1 MIVVFIVVA
10 ALVVLI
16 IGLLAVGRL
25 AGQMAV
31 QPRTSIYDRA
41 EAVEFVAEKL
51 PDDVTAQLT
60 YDDLALL
67 LQWHLD
73 YLAERGVA
81 RPQGPAEIASGPLVA
96 AEDDALA
103 YVIGRAS
110 EAGLEVDDVWVVQ
123 VIDANEEYLRA
134 IGAIGDELQL
144 PPDPSVDPGA

>member
-10 ALVVLI
+10 ALVVLV

-25 AGQMAV
+25 AGQLAV

-41 EAVEFVAEKL
+41 EVVEFVAERL

-81 RPQGPAEIASGPLVA
+81 RPQGSEQIASGPLVA

-103 YVIGRAS
+103 YVIGRATD
-110 EAGLEVDDVWVVQ
+110 AGLDVDDVWVVQ
-123 VIDANEEYLRA
+123 VIDTNEQYLRA
-134 IGAIGDELQL
+134 IGAIGDELQG
-144 PPDPSVDPGA
+144 PADPWVEPDA